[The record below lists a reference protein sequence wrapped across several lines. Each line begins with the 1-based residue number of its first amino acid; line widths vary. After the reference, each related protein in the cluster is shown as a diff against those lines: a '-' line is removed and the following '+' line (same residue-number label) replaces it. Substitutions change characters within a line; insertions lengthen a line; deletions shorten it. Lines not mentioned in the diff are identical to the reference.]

1 LLVRQSQLTPS
12 RFLHNQRYGTHKTA
26 KSCIFTAGEN
36 VFLNHLRGLSL
47 HFFQQIPLTYMTG
60 PLFSAI
66 SAHILRVL
74 CGLRF

>member
-1 LLVRQSQLTPS
+1 MT
-12 RFLHNQRYGTHKTA
+12 TA
-26 KSCIFTAGEN
+26 GIKANSCIFTADEN
-36 VFLNHLRGLSL
+36 VFLSDLRGLSVRS
-47 HFFQQIPLTYMTG
+47 FWSKNSASPCEG